1 MALVF
6 SIISGLLGVAMIAR
20 YGAAGS
26 GSQVPKGDGDGVGG
40 EADK

>member
-6 SIISGLLGVAMIAR
+6 SIISGLLGVAMIAW